1 MKNERRFIIV
11 QVLKEEVRLNIRNA
25 AIKAFKAE
33 GYQKASMRAIA
44 EDAGMSPGNLY
55 RYYKNK
61 EALFGALVQPMIN
74 FFQVKQQEEFE
85 MTLEMVDVNLLEHSV
100 FIEQLME
107 ARLDF
112 RDELFI
118 LFLRADGSPYVG
130 AKEVYRAFIE
140 EQSTK
145 FYKRFFGNEIILKG
159 NMLIKATA
167 SSIVEG
173 FCTILEHS
181 ESDREF
187 YINMLEYAEMM
198 VKPGIRNL
206 IALRDNQTKFRR
218 ISDEE
223 IMGHFNSRHHHR
235 GHCGAESN

>member
-44 EDAGMSPGNLY
+44 GDAGMSPGNLY

-61 EALFGALVQPMIN
+61 EALFGDLVQPMID
-74 FFQVKQQEEFE
+74 FFQSKQKGEFK
-85 MTLEMVDVNLLEHSV
+85 MDLKMVDVNLLEHSV

-118 LFLRADGSPYVG
+118 LFLRAEGSPYVG
-130 AKEVYRAFIE
+130 AKEVYRAFLE
-140 EQSTK
+140 EESMK
-145 FYKRFFGNEIILKG
+145 FYKSYFSSEVTLKG
-159 NMLIKATA
+159 NMFIKAAA

-173 FCTILEHS
+173 FCTILEYS

-187 YINMLEYAEMM
+187 YINMLEYAELM
-198 VKPGIRNL
+198 VKPAIRNL

-223 IMGHFNSRHHHR
+223 IIGHFNSHHHHR
-235 GHCGAESN
+235 GHCGSESN